1 MFFKKKREEAAAKA
15 AEAKQQIL
23 RTIDDRFADATQSRD
38 PAEKILKLEDQKQ
51 AIDAFIETAEGDI
64 KSQAKGK
71 WLGGYFGVTIGTNLA
86 IDIVSVA
93 LTGVPAS
100 ALFIVPSIV
109 LGWITGDKRVEK
121 AKEKLQAENAEFFDS
136 LRAKRERADEAV
148 QSSMN
153 IDMRD
158 FAESPKF
165 SQLLERV
172 PSLRQK
178 FAESYRRHVDGTIS
192 DVPPAPKK
200 KDPGLHL

>member
-1 MFFKKKREEAAAKA
+1 MFFKKRREAAEAKA
-15 AEAKQQIL
+15 AEAKQEIL
-23 RTIDDRFADATQSRD
+23 RTLDERFEEAAQSRD
-38 PAEKILKLEDQKQ
+38 PADKILKLEDQKQ
-51 AIDAFIETAEGDI
+51 AIDAFVDTANGDI
-64 KSQAKGK
+64 KAKAKGK
-71 WLGGYFGVTIGTNLA
+71 WLGGYFGATIGTNLA

-109 LGWITGDKRVEK
+109 MGWMTGDKRVEK
-121 AKEKLQAENAEFFDS
+121 AKEKLEKENAEFFAA
-136 LRAKRERADEAV
+136 LGAKRERADEAV
-148 QSSMN
+148 KSAMN
-153 IDMRD
+153 VDMRD

-178 FAESYRRHVDGTIS
+178 FAESYRRHVDGAIG
-192 DVPPAPKK
+192 DVPPAPKM

>member
-1 MFFKKKREEAAAKA
+1 MFFKKRREAAEAKA
-15 AEAKQQIL
+15 AEAKQEIL
-23 RTIDDRFADATQSRD
+23 RTLDTRFEDAVQSRD

-51 AIDAFIETAEGDI
+51 AIDAFVDTAKGDI
-64 KSQAKGK
+64 KAQAKGK
-71 WLGGYFGVTIGTNLA
+71 WLGGYFGATIGTNLA

-121 AKEKLQAENAEFFDS
+121 AKEKLEKENAEFFET
-136 LRAKRERADEAV
+136 LQAKRERAEEAV
-148 QSSMN
+148 RGAMN
-153 IDMRD
+153 VDMRD

-178 FAESYRRHVDGTIS
+178 FAESYRRHVDGSIA
-192 DVPPAPKK
+192 DAPPPKK
-200 KDPGLHL
+200 KPDSGLNL

>member
-1 MFFKKKREEAAAKA
+1 MLFKKRREAAEAKA
-15 AEAKQQIL
+15 AEAKQEIL
-23 RTIDDRFADATQSRD
+23 RTLDARFEEAVQSRD
-38 PAEKILKLEDQKQ
+38 PADKILKLEDQKK
-51 AIDAFIETAEGDI
+51 AIDGFIDTAKGDI
-64 KSQAKGK
+64 KAQAKGK
-71 WLGGYFGVTIGTNLA
+71 WLVGYFGATLGSNLA

-121 AKEKLQAENAEFFDS
+121 AKEKLEKENAAFFET
-136 LRAKRERADEAV
+136 LQTKRERAEEAV
-148 QSSMN
+148 QSAMN

-192 DVPPAPKK
+192 DAPPAPKK

>member
-1 MFFKKKREEAAAKA
+1 MLFKKRREAAEAKA
-15 AEAKQQIL
+15 AEAKQEIL
-23 RTIDDRFADATQSRD
+23 RTLDTRFEEATQSRD
-38 PAEKILKLEDQKQ
+38 PADRILKLEDQKK
-51 AIDAFIETAEGDI
+51 AIDGFIDTAKGDI
-64 KSQAKGK
+64 KAQAKGK
-71 WLGGYFGVTIGTNLA
+71 WLVGYFGATLGSNLA

-121 AKEKLQAENAEFFDS
+121 AKEKLEKENAAFFET
-136 LRAKRERADEAV
+136 LQAKRERAEEAV
-148 QSSMN
+148 QSTMN

-192 DVPPAPKK
+192 DAPPAPKK